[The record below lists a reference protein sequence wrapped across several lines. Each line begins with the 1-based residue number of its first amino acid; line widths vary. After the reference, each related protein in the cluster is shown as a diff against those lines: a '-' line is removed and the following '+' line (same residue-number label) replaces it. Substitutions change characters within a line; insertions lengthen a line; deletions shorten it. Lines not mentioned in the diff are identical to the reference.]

1 MRKVYFGNA
10 SKQTWINAP
19 QSGMTASSAGW
30 INETQL
36 LNGRTHIKRSQGS
49 HRRFDMTWLGSL
61 NAPALEDSLNT
72 IKDFADGLYG
82 EGPFFW
88 QDPYATRTNQFP
100 PAWSAPA
107 MSIDTDWDAIC
118 PDDVGITKS
127 VVTTAS
133 ISSLVGNN
141 TFGYPANT
149 AKFVAPGSPTAESDR
164 FRFYVPDG
172 FTLWL
177 GLHGHHGTT
186 GAAFGQAYKNGVAA
200 TPTNLTPLGVNTGN
214 RVNTSFSSNSADY
227 VEFYLAKVAPS
238 PCTFHVVA
246 LIAQLLPTGQ
256 SPQTGDFVMG
266 RGTTGLEFASF
277 PEIEYYSA
285 NINDGQVG
293 MSVTLAEV

>member
-10 SKQTWINAP
+10 TKQAWINAP

-36 LNGRTHIKRSQGS
+36 LNGQTNIKRSQGS
-49 HRRFDMTWLGSL
+49 HRRFDMSWLGSL
-61 NAPALEDSLNT
+61 NAPALEDSLHT

-82 EGPFFW
+82 TGPFFW
-88 QDPYATRTNQFP
+88 NDPYATKSNMFP

-107 MSIDTDWDAIC
+107 LSIGTDWEAIC

-133 ISSLVGNN
+133 ISALVGNN
-141 TFGYPANT
+141 TSGYPLNA
-149 AKFVAPGSPTAESDR
+149 AKFVAPGSPNAESTR
-164 FRFYVPDG
+164 FRFFIPEGYV
-172 FTLWL
+172 LWL
-177 GLHGHHGTT
+177 GVHGHHGTT
-186 GAAFGQAYKNGVAA
+186 GAAFGQAFKNGVAG
-200 TPTNLTPLGVNTGN
+200 TPVNITPLGVNTTS
-214 RVNTSFSSNSADY
+214 RVNVSFSSTAADY

-238 PCTFHVVA
+238 PCTFYVVG
-246 LIAQLLPTGQ
+246 LIAQVLPTGQ
-256 SPQTGDFVMG
+256 SPAAGNFVMG
-266 RGTTGLEFASF
+266 RGTTGLEFATF

>member
-1 MRKVYFGNA
+1 
-10 SKQTWINAP
+10 
-19 QSGMTASSAGW
+19 
-30 INETQL
+30 
-36 LNGRTHIKRSQGS
+36 
-49 HRRFDMTWLGSL
+49 
-61 NAPALEDSLNT
+61 
-72 IKDFADGLYG
+72 
-82 EGPFFW
+82 
-88 QDPYATRTNQFP
+88 
-100 PAWSAPA
+100 
-107 MSIDTDWDAIC
+107 MSIGTDWEAIC
-118 PDDVGITKS
+118 PDDVGISKS

-149 AKFVAPGSPTAESDR
+149 AKFQAPGSPNAESTR
-164 FRFYVPDG
+164 FKFFIPSGY
-172 FTLWL
+172 TLWL
-177 GLHGHHGTT
+177 GLHGHHGST

-214 RVNTSFSSNSADY
+214 RVNTSFSSNNADY

-256 SPQTGDFVMG
+256 SPEIGDFIMG
-266 RGTTGLEFASF
+266 RGTTGLEFATF

-293 MSVTLAEV
+293 MSITLAEV